1 MRTNAKPVR
10 PRAWLAAVTLLAA
23 ATFLPTGQAHACAC
37 CGSYQVVNV
46 ASWDVLNVRSGPGV
60 GFRIIETLGPGEA
73 CIGLTGVRRGN
84 WVQVNAKGI
93 TGWVNRK
100 YLQWVP

>member
-1 MRTNAKPVR
+1 M
-10 PRAWLAAVTLLAA
+10 
-23 ATFLPTGQAHACAC
+23 
-37 CGSYQVVNV
+37 VNV

-73 CIGLTGVRRGN
+73 CIGLTGERRGN
-84 WVQVNAKGI
+84 WVRVNAKGI

-100 YLQWVP
+100 YLRWLP